1 VKRLFWL
8 LLGAVLGILA
18 FRRVARKMEAFTPS
32 GIASSIG
39 NLAESVRDFAND
51 VREAMS
57 QREYELREGTGLDG
71 RLGARPEDFEQ
82 L

>member
-8 LLGAVLGILA
+8 LLGAVLGVLA
-18 FRRVARKMEAFTPS
+18 FRRLARKAAAFTPS

-39 NLAESVRDFAND
+39 NLAESVRDFAED

-71 RLGARPEDFEQ
+71 TLGAKPEDFEQ